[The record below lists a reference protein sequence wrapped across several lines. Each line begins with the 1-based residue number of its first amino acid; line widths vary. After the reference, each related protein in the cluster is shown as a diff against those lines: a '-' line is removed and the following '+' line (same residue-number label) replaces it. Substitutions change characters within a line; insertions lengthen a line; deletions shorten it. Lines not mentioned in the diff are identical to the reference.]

1 MARIQSGVHHPSVLL
16 NNCGTASAFATG
28 ETTRGT
34 WIAGEFSY
42 LAELEW
48 LWLGG
53 NDLSGCVPAGLEYV
67 AENDLGRLG
76 LGDC

>member
-1 MARIQSGVHHPSVLL
+1 MARIQSGVPHPSVLL
-16 NNCGTASAFATG
+16 NNCGIASAFATG

-34 WIAGEFSY
+34 WIAGEVPY

-53 NDLSGCVPAGLEYV
+53 NDLSGCVPLRLEDV
-67 AENDLGRLG
+67 AENDLGRLW
-76 LGDC
+76 LPDC